1 MSTTSDKEKKVEW
14 EKLGQEGKKPPEIK
28 ELVELM
34 IKFNEQSKEI
44 LQDTKTW
51 LKQQKEQR

>member
-1 MSTTSDKEKKVEW
+1 MSTISDKEKKVEW
-14 EKLGQEGKKPPEIK
+14 DKLGQEGKKPPEIK